1 MTPISTASAA
11 PFDFSASKKIRAVE
25 EKAVSDIARATAKVD
40 RQIDKF
46 GSDSRQADKAVEN
59 RDRTQVKAT
68 VQLSRV
74 GSTLLSSPIA
84 VNQASTAVD
93 SYPPSPFSPEQ
104 PRPPV
109 TEPVA
114 VPTAQP
120 SLGSDLTLTSPSEVG
135 IQTVAATPV
144 PFLTAGNVGT
154 SRPTPSTPFPTPAA
168 TTPASATALLKSEDI
183 NRGVSSTGSTPL
195 GPRVLEQ
202 SPPSTVESVAD
213 PAPKPSN
220 LSGPDRARPSES
232 GTRLSAEAPLLVR
245 TLDSQRAGTGGT
257 FQSNSPR
264 ASLRIQGTAPQK
276 IEGDGYPSLR
286 NRSLEEGTVRS
297 SERQLDNA
305 SPRRFGYAY
314 GRAQREAALPRFF
327 SSPTPQTNLLST
339 AENYASTALG
349 TNRTTSTPT
358 HLTSGGIALSVL
370 SSLTAS
376 NASLALERA
385 TRTRPGIAEYGRSQD
400 LVGRARPSLFPIR
413 L

>member
-1 MTPISTASAA
+1 MISRISTASAA
-11 PFDFSASKKIRAVE
+11 PFDFSASKRIRAVE
-25 EKAVSDIARATAKVD
+25 ERAVSDIAKATEKVD

-46 GSDSRQADKAVEN
+46 GSDSKQVDKAVEKQE
-59 RDRTQVKAT
+59 RTQVKAT
-68 VQLSRV
+68 AQLSRV

-109 TEPVA
+109 TELVA

-120 SLGSDLTLTSPSEVG
+120 SLSSDLILTSPSEVG

-144 PFLTAGNVGT
+144 PFLTAGSVGA
-154 SRPTPSTPFPTPAA
+154 SPSTSSPTPAA
-168 TTPASATALLKSEDI
+168 TTAASYTALLKSEDF
-183 NRGVSSTGSTPL
+183 NRGGASTGSTPL
-195 GPRVLEQ
+195 GPRSLEQ
-202 SPPSTVESVAD
+202 SSPSTVVSVAD
-213 PAPKPSN
+213 PAPKPSI
-220 LSGPDRARPSES
+220 LSGLDPARPSES
-232 GTRLSAEAPLLVR
+232 GTRLSADAPPLVR

-349 TNRTTSTPT
+349 TNRTTSTPP